1 MKFFILYILLCL
13 ICGVLGRNART
24 GFWSVFVLS
33 FVLTP
38 VFSLLMILFF
48 GRNDEIKNLEKT

>member
-24 GFWSVFVLS
+24 GFWGVLVLS